1 MFLVSSLPHTPKTP
15 LPFPFLKPREVL
27 WDGHVLTLGWKHKP
41 GIKDSSHDN
50 GSPIISY
57 ELQRREL
64 TIDEK
69 LTRWKTVLNTKDKF
83 CEYKEAEP
91 LALERWFRVRG
102 KNAKGNSEWSEEG
115 HFVLRRLS
123 VAEQEESKKRG
134 KRSKRKTRRITM
146 IKAAAINQLTS
157 NLGKGGSNSKLKQMM
172 GKGKLKMKF
181 SMKKK

>member
-1 MFLVSSLPHTPKTP
+1 M
-15 LPFPFLKPREVL
+15 
-27 WDGHVLTLGWKHKP
+27 
-41 GIKDSSHDN
+41 
-50 GSPIISY
+50 
-57 ELQRREL
+57 
-64 TIDEK
+64 
-69 LTRWKTVLNTKDKF
+69 
-83 CEYKEAEP
+83 
-91 LALERWFRVRG
+91 ERWFRVRG

-172 GKGKLKMKF
+172 GKGKLKKKF
-181 SMKKK
+181 SMKKKK